1 MARGG
6 WHYMPASIQA
16 CSAIHRGL
24 PWLMSSA
31 NGNRTA
37 GARGMVHLRYRP
49 ERLNLE
55 LLSKAEIVRSVKRVT
70 DFVSE
75 ISSASQDADPGTG
88 EGGCDEARSIAVA
101 PARTVVWNQP
111 R

>member
-31 NGNRTA
+31 KATRQRAREAWFTYGIGRNG
-37 GARGMVHLRYRP
+37 
-49 ERLNLE
+49 
-55 LLSKAEIVRSVKRVT
+55 
-70 DFVSE
+70 
-75 ISSASQDADPGTG
+75 
-88 EGGCDEARSIAVA
+88 
-101 PARTVVWNQP
+101 
-111 R
+111 